1 MKGGR
6 VMADEA
12 IKRIKKNL
20 MMLVRKLNKLKK
32 VSNAP

>member
-6 VMADEA
+6 EMADEA

>member
-6 VMADEA
+6 EMADEA

-20 MMLVRKLNKLKK
+20 TMLVRKLNKLKK